1 MKELLRFLIRY
12 HFALLFILLESIG
25 IAILIQNNTYQKA
38 RFVNFTHAVSGHFS
52 KRVAAIKDYFSLH
65 EENRQLIEENNRLYN
80 LIKGSVNINYIDQK
94 TETGS
99 DLRLK
104 YVFYPA
110 KVINNSTN
118 KQFNYIILDKGRLD
132 GIKPDMAVVC
142 NDGIVGVIK
151 EVSENFSSA
160 ISFLN
165 RNLQV
170 SAKIKKSGHFGPLEW
185 TGTGHQ
191 KARLKDI
198 PHNIKISQGDTIV
211 TSGYSAIFPESYM
224 IGRISDFNLK
234 GGNYYEITVRL
245 STDFKNLHNV
255 QIINNLFK
263 VEQKKLENLT
273 TND

>member
-25 IAILIQNNTYQKA
+25 ITILIQNNNYHKA
-38 RFVNFTHAVSGHFS
+38 SFVNFTHGISGNFS
-52 KRVAAIKDYFSLH
+52 KRIDVIRDYFSLR
-65 EENRQLIEENNRLYN
+65 EENRQLIDENNKLYN
-80 LIKGSVNINYIDQK
+80 LVKSSANISYIDQK
-94 TETGS
+94 IKTES
-99 DLRLK
+99 NLRLK
-104 YVFYPA
+104 YVYIPA
-110 KVINNSTN
+110 RVINNSTN
-118 KQFNYIILDKGRLD
+118 KQFNYIILDKGKKD
-132 GIKPDMAVVC
+132 GIEPDMAVVC

-151 EVSENFSSA
+151 EVSEHFSSA

-198 PHNIKISQGDTIV
+198 PHNIKITLGDTIV

-224 IGRISDFNLK
+224 IGRISDFHVE
-234 GGNYYEITVRL
+234 GGNYYDITVEL
-245 STDFKNLHNV
+245 SADFKNIRNV
-255 QIINNLFK
+255 QVIKNLFRE
-263 VEQKKLENLT
+263 EQVKLESLT
-273 TND
+273 END

>member
-25 IAILIQNNTYQKA
+25 ITILIQHNTYQKA
-38 RFVNFTHAVSGHFS
+38 RFVNFTHAISGNFS
-52 KRVAAIKDYFSLH
+52 QRIAAIRDYFSLR

-80 LIKGSVNINYIDQK
+80 LIKGSVNVNYLDQNQ
-94 TETGS
+94 TTDS
-99 DLRLK
+99 ILRLK
-104 YVFYPA
+104 YVFIPA
-110 KVINNSTN
+110 RVINNSTN
-118 KQFNYIILDKGRLD
+118 KQFNYIILDKGEKD
-132 GIKPDMAVVC
+132 GIEPDMAVVC

-151 EVSENFSSA
+151 DVSDNFSSA

-198 PHNIKISQGDTIV
+198 PHNIKISIGDTIV

-224 IGRISDFNLK
+224 IGKISDFKLE
-234 GGNYYEITVRL
+234 GGNYYEITVKL
-245 STDFKNLHNV
+245 SPDFKNIRNV
-255 QIINNLFK
+255 QVIKNVYK
-263 VEQKKLENLT
+263 EEQDKLENIT
-273 TND
+273 QDD